1 MEGEARVE
9 FTGHLA
15 VDRKEY
21 NDDDTPAQREQ
32 TLKNYVRSNIL
43 GSAEITDF
51 TIENVTD
58 PDKPFIY
65 KFKIRVPGYASRTG
79 KRLFFQPN
87 VFERNA
93 HPTFTTGTRR
103 YDVRINHAWAES
115 DDITI
120 ELPDGYALE
129 NPDAPV
135 AAADSQEI
143 SSDTVKLS
151 VAKDGK
157 TLFYKRSFFFGNKA
171 AVNFPVEFYPAVK
184 KLFDS
189 FYRVNSHQ
197 LTLKQNVVQ

>member
-1 MEGEARVE
+1 MEKRVGKFKLLEDGTLEGEARIE

-32 TLKNYVRSNIL
+32 TLKTYVKSNIL
-43 GSAEITDF
+43 DSAEISDF

-65 KFKIRVPGYASRTG
+65 KFKVRVPGYASRTG

-93 HPTFTTGTRR
+93 RPVFTASTRR

-129 NPDAPV
+129 SPDAPV

-151 VAKDGK
+151 MTKDGK
-157 TLFYKRSFFFGNKA
+157 TLFYKRDFLLWKQSRCSFSG
-171 AVNFPVEFYPAVK
+171 
-184 KLFDS
+184 
-189 FYRVNSHQ
+189 
-197 LTLKQNVVQ
+197 